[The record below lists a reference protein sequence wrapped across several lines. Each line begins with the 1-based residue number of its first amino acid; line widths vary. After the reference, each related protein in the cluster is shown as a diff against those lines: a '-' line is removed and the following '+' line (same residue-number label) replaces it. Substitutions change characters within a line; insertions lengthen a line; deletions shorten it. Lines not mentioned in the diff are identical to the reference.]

1 MKNLFR
7 SIAIGL
13 AIASLLQLNNS
24 CGVEENLDSKNI
36 KQSIN
41 SDIHKKANLM
51 MRSEGGP

>member
-24 CGVEENLDSKNI
+24 CGVEEDLDSKNI